1 VFLTFKIPLMKTN
14 YSVSILVIDDDLV
27 SRFVHKKLIASLNI
41 DVLHYE
47 AGNGKKALDLISGKE
62 SPMPDII
69 LCDINM
75 PVMDGI
81 EFIKEFKKLQG
92 HENTQLIIVSSSQS
106 LVDINKIHSLGVEQI
121 ISKPLTRSFL
131 ESVICE
137 TLLLAAA

>member
-1 VFLTFKIPLMKTN
+1 MKTN

-27 SRFVHKKLIASLNI
+27 SRFVHKKLIASLNV
-41 DVLHYE
+41 DVLHFE
-47 AGNGKKALDLISGKE
+47 AENGRKALDLISGNE

-81 EFIKEFKKLQG
+81 EFIREFKKLRG

-121 ISKPLTRSFL
+121 VSKPLTRSFL

-137 TLLLAAA
+137 ILLLAAA